1 MALESNIHPTAVIE
15 PGAVLGPGCVI
26 HAYAIVTRH
35 TELAERVVV
44 HPFAVVGGDPQ
55 DLRFDPATKSGV
67 RIGAGTV
74 LREHVTIHRATKPDT
89 FTEVG
94 AGCYLMASSH
104 VAHDCR
110 IGDKATLANAVL
122 LGGHVQVGDGVFL
135 GGSAAFHQFCRV
147 GEGAVVGG
155 LARITRDIPPFTMTT
170 ERDELIGLN
179 VVGLRRRALPKATL
193 EEIKHAYRT
202 VCVPVGNMRELAAAA
217 IASGDYASGEAQR
230 FLQFFAG
237 GKRGFVR
244 PRSGGDP
251 DETPAD

>member
-1 MALESNIHPTAVIE
+1 MALESNIHPTAVVE
-15 PGAVLGPGCVI
+15 AGAVLGPGCVI
-26 HAYAIVTRH
+26 HPYAIVTRH
-35 TELAERVVV
+35 VELAERVVV

-55 DLRFDPATKSGV
+55 DLRFDPAIKSGV
-67 RIGAGTV
+67 RVGAGTV

-89 FTEVG
+89 WTEVG

-110 IGDKATLANAVL
+110 VGDKTTFANAVL
-122 LGGHVQVGDGVFL
+122 LGGHVHVGEGAFL
-135 GGSAAFHQFCRV
+135 GGSAAFHQFCRI
-147 GEGAVVGG
+147 GDGAVVGG

-179 VVGLRRRALPKATL
+179 VVGLRRRALPRATL
-193 EEIKHAYRT
+193 EELKQAYRA
-202 VCVPVGNMRELAAAA
+202 VCVPIGNMRELAAAA
-217 IASGDYASGEAQR
+217 LASGGYASSEAQR

-244 PRSGGDP
+244 PRSTG
-251 DETPAD
+251 ESSEAQAD